1 MSFSR
6 TSTAALGL
14 LLVSAVAP
22 AEAARHLMK
31 VVEVYVG
38 PASDSDAQYI
48 VLQMYAG
55 GQNQVG
61 GHAVQ
66 VYNSTDT
73 IVGNF
78 QFAGAVP
85 NGANQSK
92 ILLATSAAET
102 RFSVSADLAITAVIP
117 AAGGKICFDSFD
129 CVSWGNYMG
138 DASNP
143 SPTGTP
149 FNASGGLSAGSA
161 IARDISAGNASQLEN
176 SDDTNSS
183 AADFAVATTPQPTNN
198 AGTVGSESGGGS
210 GDGGAGSGDSGSGA
224 GGGSGD
230 TATGSSG
237 GGGGLGW
244 LSLLVLGVAAG
255 LRRKRLTA

>member
-1 MSFSR
+1 MRFSR

-14 LLVSAVAP
+14 LLISAVAP

-78 QFAGAVP
+78 QFASAVP
-85 NGANQSK
+85 SGTNQDK
-92 ILLATSAAET
+92 ILLATGAAET
-102 RFSVSADLAITAVIP
+102 RFSVSADLAMTAVIP
-117 AAGGKICFDSFD
+117 AAGGKICFDRFD
-129 CVSWGNYMG
+129 CVSWGNYVG
-138 DASNP
+138 DANSP
-143 SPTGTP
+143 SPSGTP
-149 FNASGGLSAGSA
+149 FNASEGLSAGSA
-161 IARDISAGNASQLEN
+161 IARDISAGNAGQLEN

-183 AADFAVATTPQPTNN
+183 IADFAVAAAPQPTNN
-198 AGTVGSESGGGS
+198 AGTVGSESSGSGS
-210 GDGGAGSGDSGSGA
+210 GDGGSGA
-224 GGGSGD
+224 GGGTGD
-230 TATGSSG
+230 TATGSG
-237 GGGGLGW
+237 GGGGGGGFSW
-244 LSLLVLGVAAG
+244 LSLLALGVVAG
-255 LRRKRLTA
+255 LRRRRLAA

>member
-1 MSFSR
+1 ML
-6 TSTAALGL
+6 TAISL
-14 LLVSAVAP
+14 P
-22 AEAARHLMK
+22 ASAARHLMK

-38 PASDSDAQYI
+38 PSTDADAQYI

-66 VYNSTDT
+66 VYNNTDT

-78 QFAGAVP
+78 QFGSAVA
-85 NGANQSK
+85 NGANQAK
-92 ILLATSAAET
+92 ILLATPAAAT
-102 RFSVSADLAITAVIP
+102 RFDVSADLAMTAVIP

-161 IARDISAGNASQLEN
+161 IARDISAGDASLLEN

-183 AADFAVATTPQPTNN
+183 AADFAVAATPQPTNN
-198 AGTVGSESGGGS
+198 AGTVGSESGGSGGS
-210 GDGGAGSGDSGSGA
+210 D
-224 GGGSGD
+224 GGSGD
-230 TATGSSG
+230 TGTGDAGGPYSGGNSSGNSATGSSAG
-237 GGGGLGW
+237 GGGGGSFGW
-244 LSLLVLGVAAG
+244 LSLLALGVAAG
-255 LRRKRLTA
+255 RRQKRLAV

>member
-1 MSFSR
+1 MRFSR
-6 TSTAALGL
+6 TSAAALGL

-78 QFAGAVP
+78 QFASAVP

-102 RFSVSADLAITAVIP
+102 RFNVSADLAMTAVIP
-117 AAGGKICFDSFD
+117 ASGGKICFDSFD

-149 FNASGGLSAGSA
+149 FNASSGLSAGSA

-176 SDDTNSS
+176 GDDTNSS
-183 AADFAVATTPQPTNN
+183 AADFAEASTPQPTNN
-198 AGTVGSESGGGS
+198 AGTVGSESSSGGSGGSGSGSGGGS
-210 GDGGAGSGDSGSGA
+210 GGTAMGSTGG
-224 GGGSGD
+224 
-230 TATGSSG
+230 G
-237 GGGGLGW
+237 GGGGLAW
-244 LSLLVLGVAAG
+244 LSLLALGVAAR